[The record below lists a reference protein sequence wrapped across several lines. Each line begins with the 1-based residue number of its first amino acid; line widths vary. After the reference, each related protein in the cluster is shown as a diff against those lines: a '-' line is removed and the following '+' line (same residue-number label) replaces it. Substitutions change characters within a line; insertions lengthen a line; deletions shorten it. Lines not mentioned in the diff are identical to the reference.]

1 MKWVA
6 SAFVLGAV
14 LGICFTVLLR
24 TPSDAPRK
32 AQASPRSEINKSL
45 AEGLLNSSR
54 LMEEGRAQEAE
65 ATLKNLIERHPGS
78 PEPYNNLAQ
87 LMASRGELEKSR
99 ELLEKALRT
108 HEGYAAVY
116 ENLGVVYSEIARSS
130 YGKALR
136 LDLPPSTPQLKLLAV
151 PVEAAAPSVIASSGD
166 PSPRASESPAPV
178 PPPSQPEPAAPAPPP
193 APPPPPAAPGG
204 GAGAR
209 AGGKPT
215 PKPAVKQE
223 EIVRTLHAWAQAW
236 SQQDVPTYLSFYG
249 KDFRPDDGTERGAWE
264 EQRRQRI
271 QHPSWITVTLRN
283 VAVTPN
289 GTDAA
294 RVRLVQEYA
303 ADTFRDRTRKEFEMT
318 RENGVWRI
326 LSERSLGSAR

>member
-24 TPSDAPRK
+24 PPSDPPRK
-32 AQASPRSEINKSL
+32 AQASPRSEISKPL

-99 ELLEKALRT
+99 ELLERALKT

-151 PVEAAAPSVIASSGD
+151 PIEAPAPSVIAASGE
-166 PSPRASESPAPV
+166 PSPRASESSAPA
-178 PPPSQPEPAAPAPPP
+178 PPPSQPEPAAPAPT
-193 APPPPPAAPGG
+193 PAAP
-204 GAGAR
+204 APTPPVAAAAPR
-209 AGGKPT
+209 AEEKPT

-223 EIVRTLHAWAQAW
+223 EVVRTLQAWAQAW
-236 SQQDVPTYLSFYG
+236 SQQDVPAYLSFYG
-249 KDFRPDDGTERGAWE
+249 KDFRPDDATERGAWE

-271 QHPSWITVTLRN
+271 RHPSWITVTLRN
-283 VAVTPN
+283 IAVTPS
-289 GTDAA
+289 GADAA

-303 ADTFRDRTRKEFEMT
+303 ADTFRDRTRKEFEMV
-318 RENGVWRI
+318 RENGAWRI
-326 LSERSLGSAR
+326 LSERSLGAAR